1 MPKFILKINAADE
14 ALINNDDICCY
25 LIDENSD
32 PKIVK
37 LAEASDKLVLSV
49 GENAAAVCLE
59 QNLDGAL
66 IVREVDDKYAKF
78 IKPIQ
83 KQLAKKFLGLSCE
96 ATRHAAMIASEAE
109 PDFVA
114 FQIPSQNQKEAAEVL
129 RWYGELFLVQS
140 ALFYSPQLDD
150 ELLKLTDFIIL
161 NAAEYKILVD
171 KIESLD

>member
-25 LIDENSD
+25 LVDENSD

-37 LAEASDKLVLSV
+37 AAEASDKLVLSV

>member
-25 LIDENSD
+25 LVDENSD

-140 ALFYSPQLDD
+140 ALFYSPQLND
-150 ELLKLTDFIIL
+150 ELLKLTDFFIL